1 MWTRAELK
9 ENANKYL
16 WFNYWKM
23 VLAALVMMMVG
34 GGGGINF
41 RYSVGFTW
49 NEDSG
54 YTWTT
59 DSYRIGKIFSPENAI
74 FFIGIMVLVIV
85 IAIITAALSAFLL
98 NPIVIGVQRFF
109 VVSHYQK
116 ADLNELAYG
125 FSNAYMNVV
134 KTMFMRQMY
143 IFLWSMLFVIPGII
157 KGYEY
162 RMIPYILAEH
172 PDIDP
177 AQAFA
182 VSKQMMDG
190 NKWNAF
196 VLDLSFIGWWLL
208 SAITCNIL
216 AIFYVHPYTLMTS
229 AELYVVLKEIT
240 YGGRGQNSYR
250 NDYQSMYGNNNHW
263 DA

>member
-34 GGGGINF
+34 GGGGITF

-49 NEDSG
+49 NEESG
-54 YTWTT
+54 FAWTT
-59 DSYRIGKIFSPENAI
+59 GSYGVGRMLSPENAI
-74 FFIGIMVLVIV
+74 LFIGIMVLVIV
-85 IAIITAALSAFLL
+85 ISIIAAAVSAFLL

-109 VVSHYQK
+109 VVSHYRK

-125 FSNAYMNVV
+125 FSHNYMNVV
-134 KTMFMRQMY
+134 RIMFMRQMY
-143 IFLWSMLFVIPGII
+143 IFLWSLLFVIPGII

-162 RMIPYILAEH
+162 RMIPYILAEY
-172 PDIDP
+172 PDIDSK
-177 AQAFA
+177 QAFDI
-182 VSKQMMDG
+182 SKQMMDG

-216 AIFYVHPYTLMTS
+216 SIFYVHPYTLMTS
-229 AELYVVLKEIT
+229 AELYVALKEIT
-240 YGGRGQNSYR
+240 YGSPGQN
-250 NDYQSMYGNNNHW
+250 DQW

>member
-9 ENANKYL
+9 ENANKYM

-23 VLAALVMMMVG
+23 VLAALIMMMIG
-34 GGGGINF
+34 GGGGITF
-41 RYSVGFTW
+41 RYSAGFTWTEESGFTW
-49 NEDSG
+49 NTGSH
-54 YTWTT
+54 
-59 DSYRIGKIFSPENAI
+59 RISRMFSPEDVL
-74 FFIGIMVLVIV
+74 FFIVIMMFVIV
-85 IAIITAALSAFLL
+85 ISIIAAALSAFLL

-109 VVSHYQK
+109 VVSHYRK

-125 FSNAYMNVV
+125 FSNNYMNVV
-134 KTMFMRQMY
+134 KIMFMRQMY

-172 PDIDP
+172 PDIDS

-216 AIFYVHPYTLMTS
+216 AIFYVRPYTLMTS
-229 AELYVVLKEIT
+229 AELYVALKEIT
-240 YGGRGQNSYR
+240 YGNRGHYQ
-250 NDYQSMYGNNNHW
+250 NDYQSMYQGNNQR